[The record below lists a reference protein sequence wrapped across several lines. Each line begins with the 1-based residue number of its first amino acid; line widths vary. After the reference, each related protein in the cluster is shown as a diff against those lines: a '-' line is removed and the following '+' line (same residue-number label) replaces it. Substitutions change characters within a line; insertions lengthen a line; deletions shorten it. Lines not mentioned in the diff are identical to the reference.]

1 MGKFK
6 LACHLIQFAG
16 EQNETL
22 EKVFR
27 EVAETGWNGVEGIG
41 VSSGDE
47 LVERATLLA
56 SSFVC
61 ILSTSVGRV
70 LLLTLLSA
78 ISLSIMMPQ
87 RFTDYGEAIGEE
99 IIQLRP
105 ILNKSPKL

>member
-27 EVAETGWNGVEGIG
+27 EVAEAGWNGVEGIG

-47 LVERATLLA
+47 LVEMATLA

-61 ILSTSVGRV
+61 ILSTSVGKV